1 MFYDTEA
8 NPVSQL
14 LDGTVESLDIPEHL
28 HRAAVAEYNAVGD
41 WLSQHAEPDGAGWHV
56 YPQGSIVLGTV
67 VRPLGRDEY
76 DVDSVCQRGI
86 AKQDT
91 TQTALKDDIG
101 TALGNYVEARGGGD
115 GAPVGCEERKRCWT
129 LSYSQPFHLDVLPAI
144 PAPDRGPTA
153 IRLTDRELVRWQHSD
168 PKAFADW
175 FRRSMAEELTAK
187 RSRLA
192 EAERTAPEDI
202 PEYRVRTTL
211 QRVVQVLKHHRSM
224 YFANYPDLRPASILV
239 TTLAAH
245 SYRGEQDL
253 YAALLE
259 TVELM
264 PDYIERD
271 GGRWSVPN
279 PVEDRENFADK
290 WNTEPQLARG
300 FHEWLRQ
307 LEVDLRG
314 ADEARGLDRIAD
326 RLSESFGADHVKKAA
341 RRIGEGY
348 RAERESGRL
357 GFAPATGVLS
367 GAGAKKVKDH
377 DFYGQS
383 GS

>member
-1 MFYDTEA
+1 MFYDTET

-14 LDGTVESLDIPEHL
+14 LDGTVENLDIPDHL
-28 HRAAVAEYNAVGD
+28 HRAAVAEYNAVGG
-41 WLSQHAEPDGAGWHV
+41 WLSQHVEPAGAGWHV
-56 YPQGSIVLGTV
+56 SPQGSIVLGTV
-67 VRPLGRDEY
+67 VQPLDRDEF
-76 DVDSVCQRGI
+76 DVDSVCLRDI
-86 AKQDT
+86 AKEDI
-91 TQTALKDDIG
+91 TQAALKASVG
-101 TALGNYVEARGGGD
+101 AALGSYVEARGGGSA
-115 GAPVGCEERKRCWT
+115 APVDVEERKRCWT

-153 IRLTDRELVRWQHSD
+153 IRLTDRELLHWQHSD

-175 FRRSMAEELTAK
+175 FRRAMAQELIAK
-187 RSRLA
+187 RARLA
-192 EAERTAPEDI
+192 EAEHTAPEDI
-202 PEYRVRTTL
+202 PEYRLRTTL
-211 QRVVQVLKHHRSM
+211 QRVVQVLKRHRSI
-224 YFANYPDLRPASILV
+224 YFAQDLDRRPASILI

-245 SYRGEQDL
+245 AYRGEQDL

-259 TVELM
+259 TIELM
-264 PDYIERD
+264 PDYIERE

-279 PVEDRENFADK
+279 PVEERENFADK
-290 WNTEPQLARG
+290 WNTEPRLARA
-300 FHEWLRQ
+300 FREWLRQ
-307 LEVDLRG
+307 LEVDLRA

-326 RLSESFGADHVKKAA
+326 HLSEGFGADPVKKAA

-367 GAGAKKVKDH
+367 GVVAKKVKDH

>member
-14 LDGTVESLDIPEHL
+14 LDGTIESLDIPEHL
-28 HRAAVAEYNAVGD
+28 HRAAVAEYQAVGA
-41 WLSQHAEPDGAGWHV
+41 WLSQHAEPNGAGWQV

-67 VRPLGRDEY
+67 VQPLGRDEY
-76 DVDSVCQRGI
+76 DVDSVCQRDI
-86 AKQDT
+86 AKEDT
-91 TQTALKDDIG
+91 TQAELKASVGD
-101 TALGNYVEARGGGD
+101 ALGNYVEARGGEA
-115 GAPVGCEERKRCWT
+115 GAPVRCGERKRCWT
-129 LSYSQPFHLDVLPAI
+129 LSYEEPFHLDVLPAI

-153 IRLTDRELVRWQHSD
+153 IRLTDRELLRWEHSD

-175 FRRSMAEELTAK
+175 FRSAMAEELISK

-192 EAERTAPEDI
+192 EAEHIPPEEI
-202 PEYRVRTTL
+202 PEYRLRTTL

-224 YFANYPDLRPASILV
+224 YFARNLDLRPASILV

-245 SYRGEQDL
+245 AYRGEQDL
-253 YAALLE
+253 YSALLE

-264 PDYIERD
+264 PNYIGRE
-271 GGRWSVPN
+271 GGVWSVPN
-279 PVEDRENFADK
+279 PVEERENFADK
-290 WNTEPQLARG
+290 WNTEPRLAHG

-307 LEVDLRG
+307 VEVDLRG

-348 RAERESGRL
+348 RGERESGRL